1 MQQFKRVT
9 FNEYGLMQI
18 TSGDTSVATPR
29 REKMHQKWGTEEI
42 ISERSISNVFFVNVK
57 GD

>member
-1 MQQFKRVT
+1 MVPEFHLMQQFKRVT

-29 REKMHQKWGTEEI
+29 RGKMYKKWGTEEI
-42 ISERSISNVFFVNVK
+42 TE
-57 GD
+57 